1 MQQLI
6 LVCLS
11 VLSFNNFT
19 SHTTQSSTFESVHE
33 DRVVIG
39 RRRILLVRS
48 PELARQFP
56 KRKTAVVIYPVI
68 TGLSNPAVLRR
79 VRSTL
84 DFKNIF
90 DYSLK
95 EYREDDW
102 LTEFTYVVNYNKNYL
117 FDITFTQSGMS
128 AYPDEQSRHFL
139 ISLKDGHIVRALDAF
154 HSDKLAKLTF
164 IVDRELQREI
174 KKIANENRD
183 RSEQKEVNGAYEN
196 LKFELKALDE
206 FSVGPGGIFF
216 LYDAGFPHAIKALQP
231 QGRYFFTY
239 SALRE
244 YIKPDGPLGQF
255 VD

>member
-1 MQQLI
+1 
-6 LVCLS
+6 
-11 VLSFNNFT
+11 
-19 SHTTQSSTFESVHE
+19 
-33 DRVVIG
+33 
-39 RRRILLVRS
+39 
-48 PELARQFP
+48 
-56 KRKTAVVIYPVI
+56 
-68 TGLSNPAVLRR
+68 
-79 VRSTL
+79 
-84 DFKNIF
+84 
-90 DYSLK
+90 
-95 EYREDDW
+95 
-102 LTEFTYVVNYNKNYL
+102 
-117 FDITFTQSGMS
+117 
-128 AYPDEQSRHFL
+128 
-139 ISLKDGHIVRALDAF
+139 LDAF

-196 LKFELKALDE
+196 LKFELKDLDG

-216 LYDAGFPHAIKALQP
+216 LYDAGFPHVIKALQP